1 MYVLLFVIT
10 YRHLFYVL
18 FIYITQTYTIFPGI
32 DYDFHLLLN
41 EIIHINI
48 NFNKNTV
55 NVT

>member
-1 MYVLLFVIT
+1 MYALLFVIT
-10 YRHLFYVL
+10 SRHLFYVL